1 METVILSV
9 GVFAIGVGLLAIL
22 GLVIGKKWAYPLAK
36 TALEGYWS
44 ARWNEIDGRL
54 TNCEEELDRLPRI
67 WEEFARDAK
76 RSQERAR
83 WHVRRVKKE
92 LENLGLADGEID
104 TIDSDLRPVDAD
116 GGGEEGVLPL
126 RDVVAKTSPPKEDP
140 ITAALQRKWG
150 RM

>member
-1 METVILSV
+1 MDLVILSFGLLCLGLAAV
-9 GVFAIGVGLLAIL
+9 GVLGFFAV
-22 GLVIGKKWAYPLAK
+22 KRWAFPVAK
-36 TALEGYWS
+36 AALETYWS
-44 ARWNEIDGRL
+44 ARWKEIDGRL
-54 TNCEEELDRLPRI
+54 TDIEEELDRLPRV

-104 TIDSDLRPVDAD
+104 TLSGDLRPYNAD

-126 RDVVAKTSPPKEDP
+126 HDAVAKTPTVEENP
-140 ITAALQRKWG
+140 INQALRRKFG
-150 RM
+150 AR